1 MQKPS
6 KVRDAHG
13 IDRLVPYTVIMLNVD
28 VLELGIRI
36 GVIVSDLEER
46 LLLISV
52 YFSIGPIIVFA
63 QIFFS
68 FILVSDVDA
77 SNFFMP
83 VFLPSLS
90 TLCDYCL

>member
-52 YFSIGPIIVFA
+52 
-63 QIFFS
+63 
-68 FILVSDVDA
+68 
-77 SNFFMP
+77 
-83 VFLPSLS
+83 
-90 TLCDYCL
+90 TLA